1 MIEQRKKHVPPDHPA
16 GEGEPVVVLL
26 VDDDPDCRMLARDAI
41 ARCGAGYRVY
51 EAGDGREALEFLRRP
66 GAPRPGLIFLD
77 IEMPGMDGQAA
88 LRAIRSDPALR
99 EVPVV
104 MMSGLSDDGQMRA
117 AAAAGANS
125 YTVKPLAAEQ
135 YLRAVQ
141 QSVDYWL
148 KVHRRPRGAD

>member
-1 MIEQRKKHVPPDHPA
+1 MIEQRKKHGPLDHLA
-16 GEGEPVVVLL
+16 GEGEPAVVLL

-41 ARCGAGYRVY
+41 ARCSAGCRVY

-88 LRAIRSDPALR
+88 LRAIRSDPAFR

-104 MMSGLSDDGQMRA
+104 MMSGLSDDEQIRA
-117 AAAAGANS
+117 AADAGANS
-125 YTVKPLAAEQ
+125 YTVKPVTAEL
-135 YLRAVQ
+135 YLRAMQ
-141 QSVDYWL
+141 QSADYWL